1 MTLITPLHHRVARGL
16 TTLMASLLPAAA
28 VSAPITFNTALPV
41 AKGQWLLR
49 EQYIQRYRYENAA
62 TLDRNV
68 QIGVLGN
75 VLAYGVTG
83 KLTLFAVTP
92 WYLDKTLSATT
103 PRGRMRRTASGIG
116 DTQLFARYTLFQHD
130 AAGRSFRIA
139 PLAGV
144 IAPTGSSH
152 AVDRFGRLPRPFQN
166 GSGAWG
172 GLAGVIVTY
181 QTLAWEFD
189 ADATYQATGTHDGYR
204 AGAVSQLDGSFQ
216 YRLWPRTL
224 GAGVP
229 RFLYG
234 VLETNL
240 IHTERDR
247 LDGRDAADSGGTQ
260 WFVSPGLQLVTMNYV
275 LEAAV
280 QFPVAQHMNGQALR
294 DRYIFHLGFRTHF
307 Q

>member
-1 MTLITPLHHRVARGL
+1 MKSITPSRHRMARTLAG
-16 TTLMASLLPAAA
+16 LMACLLPALAA
-28 VSAPITFNTALPV
+28 AAPITFNTALPV

-49 EQYIQRYRYENAA
+49 EQYIQRYRYDDTMGSARNAH
-62 TLDRNV
+62 
-68 QIGVLGN
+68 IGVLGN
-75 VLAYGVTG
+75 VLAYGVTS
-83 KLTLFAVTP
+83 KLSLFAVTP
-92 WYLDKTLSATT
+92 WYLDKTLNATT
-103 PRGRMRRTASGIG
+103 PMGRMRRTDSGIG
-116 DTQLFARYTLFQHD
+116 DTQLFARYTLVQHD

-144 IAPTGSSH
+144 IAPTGSSNT
-152 AVDRFGRLPRPFQN
+152 ADRFGRLPRPFQN
-166 GSGAWG
+166 GTGAWG
-172 GLAGVIVTY
+172 GLAGVITTY

-216 YRLWPRTL
+216 YRLWPRQL

-240 IHTERDR
+240 VHTGRDR
-247 LDGRDAADSGGTQ
+247 MNGRDVADSGGTQ

-280 QFPVAQHMNGQALR
+280 QLPIMQDMNGHALR
-294 DRYIFHLGFRTHF
+294 DRYIFHIGFRTHF

>member
-1 MTLITPLHHRVARGL
+1 
-16 TTLMASLLPAAA
+16 MAGLLPVLATA
-28 VSAPITFNTALPV
+28 APITFNTALPV
-41 AKGQWLLR
+41 ATGQWLLR
-49 EQYIQRYRYENAA
+49 EQFIQRYRYDDAA
-62 TLDRNV
+62 ALDRDV
-68 QIGVLGN
+68 HLGVLGN
-75 VLAYGVTG
+75 VLAYGVTS

-92 WYLDKTLSATT
+92 WYLDKTLNTTT
-103 PRGRMRRTASGIG
+103 PMGRMRLTASGLG

-144 IAPTGSSH
+144 IVPTGNSH
-152 AVDRFGRLPRPFQN
+152 AVDRFGRLPQAFQN
-166 GSGAWG
+166 GTGAWG
-172 GLAGVIVTY
+172 GLAGVVATY
-181 QTLAWEFD
+181 QTLAWEWD
-189 ADATYQATGTHDGYR
+189 ADAAYQATGTYDGYR

-216 YRLWPRTL
+216 YRLWPRRL

-240 IHTERDR
+240 IRTDRDR
-247 LDGRDAADSGGTQ
+247 LNGRDAADSGGTQ
-260 WFVSPGLQLVTMNYV
+260 WFVSPGLQLVAMNYV

-280 QFPVAQHMNGQALR
+280 QFPLAQHMNGQALR
-294 DRYIFHLGFRTHF
+294 DRYIFHIGFRTHF